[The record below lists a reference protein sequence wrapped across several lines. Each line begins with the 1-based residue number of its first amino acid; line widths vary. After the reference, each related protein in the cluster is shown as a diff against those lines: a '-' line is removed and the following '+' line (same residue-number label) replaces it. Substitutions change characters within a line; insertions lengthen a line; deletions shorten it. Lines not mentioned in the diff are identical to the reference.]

1 MSVLNELKFVAAKR
15 NTSASPVVVRRNKL
29 LNKLFEQEAVV
40 KAEIEG
46 ATYKPVKLKTVKDEN
61 GNSKTVEVAKRVKRW
76 AYTGEDS
83 KMYFVVFYG
92 NKLIEF
98 AKGKQA
104 IEVGD
109 AAGLLST
116 IAVIKEAVA
125 AGELD
130 AQIESVAGAIKSRIG
145 K

>member
-1 MSVLNELKFVAAKR
+1 MSALNELKFVAAKR
-15 NTSASPVVVRRNKL
+15 NTSVSPIVTRRNKL
-29 LNKLFEQEAVV
+29 LKKLFEQEAVV
-40 KAEIEG
+40 KAELEG
-46 ATYKPVKLKTVKDEN
+46 TTYKPVKLKTVKNAD
-61 GNSKTVEVAKRVKRW
+61 GTSSTIEVTKRVKRW
-76 AYTGEDS
+76 AYTGEDG
-83 KMYFVVFYG
+83 KLYLVVFYG

-109 AAGLLST
+109 VAGLLNT
-116 IAVIKEAVA
+116 LAVIKEAVA

-130 AQIESVAGAIKSRIG
+130 AQIESVAGAVKARIA

>member
-15 NTSASPVVVRRNKL
+15 NTSVSPVVARRNKL
-29 LNKLFEQEAVV
+29 LKKLHEQESVA
-40 KAEIEG
+40 KAELEG
-46 ATYKPVKLKTVKDEN
+46 CAYKATKLKTVVDAD
-61 GNSKTVEVAKRVKRW
+61 GNSRTVEVAKRVKRW
-76 AYTGEDS
+76 AYTGEDG
-83 KMYFVVFYG
+83 KLYLVVFYG

-109 AAGLLST
+109 VSGLLNTLALVKS
-116 IAVIKEAVA
+116 AVA

-130 AQIESVAGAIKSRIG
+130 TQIESVAGAIKSRIT

>member
-15 NTSASPVVVRRNKL
+15 NTYASPVVVRRNKL
-29 LNKLFEQEAVV
+29 LKKLHEQESVA
-40 KAEIEG
+40 KAELEG
-46 ATYKPVKLKTVKDEN
+46 ATYNPVKLKTVKYAD
-61 GNSKTVEVAKRVKRW
+61 GTSKTFEVAKRVKRW
-76 AYTGEDS
+76 AYTGEDG
-83 KMYFVVFYG
+83 KVYLVVFYG

-109 AAGLLST
+109 AAGLLNTLALVKS
-116 IAVIKEAVA
+116 AVA

-130 AQIESVAGAIKSRIG
+130 SQIESVAGAIKSRIA

>member
-15 NTSASPVVVRRNKL
+15 TTSVSPVVARRNKL
-29 LNKLFEQEAVV
+29 LKKLYEQEAVV
-40 KAEIEG
+40 KAELEG
-46 ATYKPVKLKTVKDEN
+46 TTYKPVKLKTVKDAD

-76 AYTGEDS
+76 AYTGEDG
-83 KMYFVVFYG
+83 KLYFVVFYG
-92 NKLIEF
+92 SKLIEF

-109 AAGLLST
+109 VVGLLNT
-116 IAVIKEAVA
+116 IAVIKQAVA

>member
-15 NTSASPVVVRRNKL
+15 STSHSPIVTRRNKL
-29 LNKLFEQEAVV
+29 LKKLFEQEAVV
-40 KAEIEG
+40 KAELEG
-46 ATYKPVKLKTVKDEN
+46 TTYKPVKQKTVKNADGTSN
-61 GNSKTVEVAKRVKRW
+61 TIEVAKRVKRW
-76 AYTGEDS
+76 AYTGDDG
-83 KMYFVVFYG
+83 KVYFVVFYG

-109 AAGLLST
+109 VSGLLNA
-116 IAVIKEAVA
+116 IAVIKAAVV

-130 AQIESVAGAIKSRIG
+130 TQIESVAGAVKTRIA

>member
-1 MSVLNELKFVAAKR
+1 MSALDRLKFVAAKR
-15 NTSASPVVVRRNKL
+15 NTAVSPVVARRNKL
-29 LNKLFEQEAVV
+29 LKKLFEQECVV
-40 KAEIEG
+40 KAEMEG
-46 ATYKPVKLKTVKDEN
+46 ATYNPVKLKTVTDGE

-76 AYTGEDS
+76 SYTGEDG
-83 KMYFVVFYG
+83 KLYLVVYYG

-98 AKGKQA
+98 GKGKQA

-116 IAVIKEAVA
+116 LGVIKAAVA

-130 AQIESVAGAIKSRIG
+130 TQIESVAGAVKSG
-145 K
+145 FAK